1 MEIERKYLV
10 KEMPKNL
17 ASYCCHH
24 IEQGYLCAHPTVRVR
39 RRDENYILTYKA
51 NRSAEFT
58 STAICN
64 EEVENPLTA
73 EAYAHL
79 MTKIDN
85 NPVTKRRYVI
95 PLGGGLKAELD
106 VFEGRLEGLR
116 FVEVEFPSAEAADS
130 FEKPEWFGREV
141 TGDKRF
147 RNTYLSTLESA
158 AEFEELS

>member
-1 MEIERKYLV
+1 MEIERKYLI
-10 KEMPKNL
+10 KETPKDL
-17 ASYCCHH
+17 GSCKCLH
-24 IEQGYLCAHPTVRVR
+24 IEQGYLCSHPTVRIR
-39 RRDENYILTYKA
+39 KQDDEYILTYKA
-51 NRSAEFT
+51 NKSAELA
-58 STAICN
+58 SSAICN

-95 PLGGGLKAELD
+95 PLSDGLKAELD
-106 VFEGRLEGLR
+106 VFEGRLEGLC
-116 FVEVEFPSAEAADS
+116 FVEVEFPSAEAADE

-141 TGDKRF
+141 TDDKRF

-158 AEFEELS
+158 AEFEAMS